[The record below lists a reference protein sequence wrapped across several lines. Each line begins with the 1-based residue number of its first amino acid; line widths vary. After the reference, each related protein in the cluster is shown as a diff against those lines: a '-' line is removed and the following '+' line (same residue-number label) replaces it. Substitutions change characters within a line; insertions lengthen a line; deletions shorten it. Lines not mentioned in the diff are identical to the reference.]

1 MKSWCLSVPKEKAEE
16 MRQKILKEG
25 LLRKDLKIKKGR
37 KYVYIPIKKKIAEG
51 IKKMEF
57 EERKEKLH
65 FKEYAISIIQK
76 KYGEK
81 VSLPSSFDII
91 GDIAIIKIS
100 EDMMK
105 YKEEIGNALLAAH
118 KNIKVV
124 CMDKGVKNE
133 RRVRNIEV
141 IAGENRTE
149 TIHKEYGIKILVDV
163 KKVYYSP
170 RLATE
175 RRRVADMVKKGDV
188 VIDMFAGVAPF
199 SLIIAKFS
207 HPSMVYAIDN
217 NPDAVHYAN
226 KNIWMNGLEDKIKVL
241 QGDAMEIVPQLP
253 RAEHIIMN
261 LPHSSF
267 KFFAT
272 AINKGRV
279 IHYYEIMEKEK
290 IEERIKML
298 EEESLKRN
306 KKMEVLDIRKI
317 GTYSPNMVK
326 IGMDILIENNL

>member
-1 MKSWCLSVPKEKAEE
+1 MKSWCLPVPKEKAEE
-16 MRQKILKEG
+16 MRQKVLKEG
-25 LLRKDLKIKKGR
+25 LLRKDLKIKEGR
-37 KYVYIPIKKKIAEG
+37 KYVYIPIKEKIAKD

-57 EERKEKLH
+57 EKRKEKFH
-65 FKEYAISIIQK
+65 FKEYALSIIQK
-76 KYGEK
+76 KYGK
-81 VSLPSSFDII
+81 KISLPSSFDII

-100 EDMMK
+100 EDIMK
-105 YKEEIGNALLAAH
+105 YKEEIGNALLSAH

-124 CMDKGVKNE
+124 CMDRGVKDE
-133 RRVRNIEV
+133 RRIRNIEV

-149 TIHKEYGIKILVDV
+149 TIHREYGIKILVDI

-175 RRRVADMVKKGDV
+175 RKRVADMVKKGEV

-207 HPSMVYAIDN
+207 NPSVVYAIDK
-217 NPDAVHYAN
+217 NPDAVYYAK
-226 KNIWMNGLEDKIKVL
+226 KNVWMNRLDKIKVM

-253 RAEHIIMN
+253 KAEHIIMN

-267 KFFAT
+267 KFFTT
-272 AINKGRV
+272 AIDKGKI

-306 KKMEVLDIRKI
+306 KKMELLNIKKI